1 MMKTKKIKSI
11 NQSKSRETE
20 WKIRGE
26 EKIEKN
32 FILSEREKKT
42 KKRKMLRDLN
52 RTGNRNSTHC
62 KEDTPYEEVEDECNV
77 YIEDKGNE

>member
-1 MMKTKKIKSI
+1 MKTKKIKSI

-20 WKIRGE
+20 RKIRGE

-32 FILSEREKKT
+32 FKLSEREKKT

-52 RTGNRNSTHC
+52 RSGNRNSTHC
-62 KEDTPYEEVEDECNV
+62 NKDAPYEEVEDEYNV
-77 YIEDKGNE
+77 YIENKGNE

>member
-1 MMKTKKIKSI
+1 MACTTSEANVCHSLISSSLLPTTHNDENEKIMSI

-32 FILSEREKKT
+32 FKLSEREKKE
-42 KKRKMLRDLN
+42 KKVK
-52 RTGNRNSTHC
+52 C
-62 KEDTPYEEVEDECNV
+62 
-77 YIEDKGNE
+77 

>member
-20 WKIRGE
+20 RKIRGE
-26 EKIEKN
+26 EEIEKN
-32 FILSEREKKT
+32 FKLSEREKKT

-52 RTGNRNSTHC
+52 KTGNRNPTHC
-62 KEDTPYEEVEDECNV
+62 NEDTPYEEVEDEYDV
-77 YIEDKGNE
+77 HIEDEANE